1 MKKTGNLTR
10 REFLAQAAAFA
21 AASALASCTPAA
33 TPAPAPTQAGEAT
46 KPPAAEPTATTAAAQ
61 PTAAAAVEEIQPGV
75 PRNQCL
81 ILENPSGTVQPA
93 DDFNRWR
100 AGYSG
105 SWVCGLQQ
113 LALDALW
120 YIDPDAGVD
129 GVWDNALAAEKPIY
143 NADYTQMTV
152 KVRQGLYWSDGVEFT
167 ADDVYYTVDTIM
179 KNKGLGNNGL
189 FVGNIDKLE
198 QPDKYTVVFNLK
210 NPNSRFHSAFTVRWG
225 ACYIMPKHVFEKESD
240 PVAFKFNPPVSLGA
254 YTLKDSDPNGKWYL
268 WQRREDWQRTSVA
281 RLGDVA
287 VKYAMY
293 IDPGPSDKRVIA
305 QTAHQLDVIHDCTPE
320 GRITLAKTSPS
331 SVGWFKSFPWAHPD
345 PTLPAVIYNN
355 EKPGLDKKEVR
366 WALTL
371 AIDIA
376 QVALASYKGAATISA
391 IHVPPTGMYPKYYHT
406 PLEPWLNDFT
416 LKVGGQDYK
425 PYDPTAAQR
434 IADLA
439 RQSLG
444 DLVPTDP
451 DTIKRYI
458 GAGWWKYDVKA
469 AEQLMLDAGMK
480 KDGGK
485 WALPDGSPFKMP
497 LMGLGE
503 SNPTMNRAAAMVVE
517 NWKAFGIDATLDAQA
532 NLWPIMSS
540 GEYTSSLAW
549 TIETWGGDPDLF
561 FFLQSWHSKFYV
573 PSGQPAAGTNS
584 MRWKNPELDK
594 IIESI
599 QKISFDDPKGVELGQ
614 QFCKLAAQEMPI
626 TPIMAY
632 NVFTTMDTTYFTGYP
647 SVDDPYTDPV
657 PNWGNTKYMF
667 VKIKPKSA

>member
-21 AASALASCTPAA
+21 AAGALTSCAVPTAP
-33 TPAPAPTQAGEAT
+33 PAPAPAQGGEAT
-46 KPPAAEPTATTAAAQ
+46 EQPAAAP
-61 PTAAAAVEEIQPGV
+61 AAAVEEVQPGV

-81 ILENPSGTVQPA
+81 ILENPSGTVLPA

-100 AGYSG
+100 SGYSA

-120 YIDPDAGVD
+120 YIDPDAGVN

-152 KVRQGLYWSDGVEFT
+152 KLRQGLYWSDGVEFT
-167 ADDVYYTVDTIM
+167 ADDLYYTVDAAM
-179 KNKGLGNNGL
+179 KNKGLSNNGL
-189 FVGNIDKLE
+189 FTGNIDKLE
-198 QPDKYTVVFNLK
+198 QPDKYTVIFHLK
-210 NPNSRFHSAFTVRWG
+210 APNSRFHSAFTVRWG
-225 ACYIMPKHVFEKESD
+225 ACYMMPKHIFEKEED

-254 YTLKDSDPNGKWYL
+254 YTLKDFDPNGKWYL
-268 WQRREDWQRTSVA
+268 WQLRDDWKRTSVA
-281 RLGDVA
+281 LLGNVD

-305 QTAHQLDVIHDCTPE
+305 QTAHQLDVIHDITPE
-320 GRITLAKTSPS
+320 GRITLAKNSPT
-331 SVGWFKSFPWAHPD
+331 SVGWFPSFPWAHPD

-376 QVALASYKGAATISA
+376 QVAMASYKGAATISA
-391 IHVPPTGMYPKYYHT
+391 IHVPPTGMYPHYYHE
-406 PLEPWLNDFT
+406 PLEPWLKDFT
-416 LKVGGQDYK
+416 IKVGGQDYK

-444 DLVPTDP
+444 DLVPTDA
-451 DTIKRYI
+451 DTIKKYI
-458 GAGWWKYDVKA
+458 GAGWWKNDLKA

-480 KDGGK
+480 KGGDGK
-485 WALPDGSPFKMP
+485 WQLPDGSAFKVP

-503 SNPTMNRAAAMVVE
+503 SNPTMNRAAAAVVE
-517 NWKAFGIDATLDAQA
+517 NWKAFGIDGTLDAQA

-540 GEYTSSLAW
+540 GEYSASFAW

-584 MRWKNPELDK
+584 MRWKNPELDQ

-614 QFCKLAAQEMPI
+614 EFCKLAAQDMPI

-657 PNWGNTKYMF
+657 PNWGNTKYMYL
-667 VKIKPKSA
+667 KIKPKNA

>member
-1 MKKTGNLTR
+1 MKKYRNLTR
-10 REFLAQAAAFA
+10 RDFLKAASAFA
-21 AASALASCTPAA
+21 AASALASCKPATLAPPTEAGA
-33 TPAPAPTQAGEAT
+33 TQ
-46 KPPAAEPTATTAAAQ
+46 PAAEPTT
-61 PTAAAAVEEIQPGV
+61 AAAVEEVQPGV

-100 AGYSG
+100 SGYSG

-120 YIDPDAGVD
+120 YIDPDAGVK

-152 KVRQGLYWSDGVEFT
+152 KLRQGLYWSDDVEFT
-167 ADDVYYTVDTIM
+167 ADDLYYTVDAAM
-179 KNKGLGNNGL
+179 KNKGLSNNGL
-189 FVGNIDKLE
+189 FTGNIDKLE
-198 QPDKYTVVFNLK
+198 QPDKYTVIFHLK
-210 NPNSRFHSAFTVRWG
+210 APNSRFHSAFTVRWG
-225 ACYIMPKHVFEKESD
+225 TTYMMPKHIFEKEKD

-254 YTLKDSDPNGKWYL
+254 YTLKDFDPNGKWYL
-268 WQRREDWQRTSVA
+268 WQLRDDWKKTSVA
-281 RLGDVA
+281 LLGDCS

-320 GRITLAKTSPS
+320 GRITLAKNSPT

-416 LKVGGQDYK
+416 IKVGGQDYK

-444 DLVPTDP
+444 ELVPTDA
-451 DTIKRYI
+451 DTIKKYI
-458 GAGWWKYDVKA
+458 GAGWWKNDLKA

-480 KDGGK
+480 KGGDSK
-485 WALPDGSPFKMP
+485 WQLPDGSAFKVP

-503 SNPTMNRAAAMVVE
+503 SNPTMNRAAAAVVE

-540 GEYTSSLAW
+540 GEYSASFAW

-561 FFLQSWHSKFYV
+561 YFLQSWHSKFYV
-573 PSGQPAAGTNS
+573 ASGEPAAGTNS
-584 MRWKNPELDK
+584 MRWKNPELDQ

-599 QKISFDDPKGVELGQ
+599 QEISFDDPKGVELGLQ
-614 QFCKLAAQEMPI
+614 YCKLAAQDMPI

-657 PNWGNTKYMF
+657 PNWGNTKYMYI
-667 VKIKPKSA
+667 KIKPKKA

>member
-1 MKKTGNLTR
+1 VEKHTIISR
-10 REFLAQAAAFA
+10 RAFLKQAAALA
-21 AASALASCTPAA
+21 AASAVTACVGPT
-33 TPAPAPTQAGEAT
+33 TTQAPAPSGEAT
-46 KPPAAEPTATTAAAQ
+46 KAPAAQ
-61 PTAAAAVEEIQPGV
+61 PAAAVEEIQPGV
-75 PRNQCL
+75 PRNECL

-100 AGYSG
+100 SGYSG

-120 YIDPDAGVD
+120 YIDPDAGVN

-143 NADYTQMTV
+143 NADFTQMTV
-152 KVRQGLYWSDGVEFT
+152 KLRQGLYWSDGVEFT
-167 ADDVYYTVDTIM
+167 ADDLYYTVDIAM
-179 KNKGLGNNGL
+179 KTKGLSNNGL
-189 FVGNIDKLE
+189 FTGNIDKLE
-198 QPDKYTVVFNLK
+198 QPDKYTVIFHLK
-210 NPNSRFHSAFTVRWG
+210 APNSRFHSAFTVRWG
-225 ACYIMPKHVFEKESD
+225 ATYMMPKHIFEKEAD

-254 YTLKDSDPNGKWYL
+254 YTLKDHDPNGKWFL
-268 WQRREDWQRTSVA
+268 WERREDWQRTSVA
-281 RLGDVA
+281 LLGDVA

-305 QTAHQLDVIHDCTPE
+305 QTAHQLDVIHDITPE
-320 GRITLAKTSPS
+320 GRITLAKNSPT
-331 SVGWFKSFPWAHPD
+331 SVGWFPSFPWAHPD

-376 QVALASYKGAATISA
+376 QVAMASYKGAATISA

-416 LKVGGQDYK
+416 IKVGGQDYK

-444 DLVPTDP
+444 DLVPTDA
-451 DTIKRYI
+451 DTIKKYI
-458 GAGWWKYDVKA
+458 GAGWWKNDLKA

-480 KDGGK
+480 KGGDGK
-485 WALPDGSPFKMP
+485 WQLPDGSAFKLP

-503 SNPTMNRAAAMVVE
+503 SNPTMNRAAAAVVE

-540 GEYTSSLAW
+540 GEYSSSFAW
-549 TIETWGGDPDLF
+549 TIETWGGHPDLF

-573 PSGQPAAGTNS
+573 PSGEPAAGTNS
-584 MRWKNPELDK
+584 MRWKNPELDQ

-599 QKISFDDPKGVELGQ
+599 QKISFDDPKGVELGLQ
-614 QFCKLAAQEMPI
+614 YCKLAAQDMPI

-657 PNWGNTKYMF
+657 PNWGNTKYMYL
-667 VKIKPKSA
+667 KIKPKNA

>member
-1 MKKTGNLTR
+1 MKKYTFTR
-10 REFLAQAAAFA
+10 RDFLKQAAIFSA
-21 AASALASCTPAA
+21 ATALPAEMLALAPKAVL
-33 TPAPAPTQAGEAT
+33 
-46 KPPAAEPTATTAAAQ
+46 AAQ
-61 PTAAAAVEEIQPGV
+61 GEEVAPGV
-75 PRNQCL
+75 PRNECI
-81 ILENPSGTVQPA
+81 ILENPSGTVLPA

-100 AGYSG
+100 NGYSG

-129 GVWDNALAAEKPIY
+129 GVWDNALASDKPIY
-143 NADYTQMTV
+143 NDDFTQMTV
-152 KVRQGLYWSDGVEFT
+152 KLREGIYWSDGVEFT
-167 ADDVYYTVDTIM
+167 ADDLYYTVDAAM
-179 KNKGLGNNGL
+179 KNTGLSNNGL
-189 FVGNIDKLE
+189 FTGNIDHME
-198 QPDKYTVVFNLK
+198 QPDRDTVIFYLK
-210 NPNSRFHSAFTVRWG
+210 APNSRFHSAFTVRWG
-225 ACYIMPKHVFEKESD
+225 STYMMPKHVFENEQD

-254 YTLKDSDPNGKWYL
+254 YTLKDFDPNGNWYL

-281 RLGDVA
+281 LLGDVD
-287 VKYAMY
+287 VQYAMY
-293 IDPGPSDKRVIA
+293 IAPGPSDKRVIA

-320 GRITLAKTSPS
+320 GRITLARTNPT
-331 SVGWFKSFPWAHPD
+331 SVGWFPSFPWAHPD

-355 EKPGLDKKEVR
+355 EKPGLDMKEVR

-376 QVALASYKGAATISA
+376 QLALASYKGAATISA
-391 IHVPPTGMYPKYYHT
+391 IHVPPTGMYPHYYHE

-416 LKVGGQDYK
+416 IKVGGQDYK

-444 DLVPTDP
+444 DLVPTDA

-458 GAGWWKYDVKA
+458 GAGWWKNDLQA
-469 AEQLMLDAGMK
+469 AEQLMLDAGMQK
-480 KDGGK
+480 VNGV
-485 WALPDGSPFKMP
+485 WALPDGSPFQVP

-503 SNPTMNRAAAMVVE
+503 SNPTMNRAAAAVVE
-517 NWKAFGIDATLDAQA
+517 NWKSFGVDASLDAQA

-540 GEYTSSLAW
+540 GEYSASFAW

-561 FFLQSWHSKFYV
+561 YFLQSWHSKFYV
-573 PSGQPAAGTNS
+573 ASGQPAAGTNS
-584 MRWKNPELDK
+584 MRWKNPELDQ

-599 QKISFDDPKGVELGQ
+599 QKISFDDPQGVELGLQ
-614 QFCKLAAQEMPI
+614 YCKLAAQEMPI
-626 TPIMAY
+626 TPVMAY
-632 NVFTTMDTTYFTGYP
+632 NVFTTMDTTYFNGYP
-647 SVDDPYTDPV
+647 SVDNPYTDPV

-667 VKIKPKSA
+667 IKIKPNTTA